1 MLLIIS
7 VLAQDENDEIIH
19 VFAECFQY
27 LISPQL
33 FAQHLGT
40 YYSLLRSQ
48 YLLKLFLSSSDKVR
62 IVAKNLWNVILKLD
76 DITYAT
82 SALTNLLRLIHQEAP
97 DINEIYPEGFNV
109 DQNFEILLVHFHHNI
124 QEVRHNNYVLIQ
136 KLLVL
141 LKFNKSELQILQKL
155 IIGVAQNLL
164 VETDSSIIHILQN
177 IYGTIIEKTW
187 HIDNAFIKSHLEW
200 AFMTATFT
208 NLKAT
213 ISTFRSFHVSSHFPS
228 YSFVEIPQEPYNLE
242 NLAYQRIHKLFDAL
256 FATFISGQQLVVFI
270 LIPY

>member
-1 MLLIIS
+1 MRL
-7 VLAQDENDEIIH
+7 
-19 VFAECFQY
+19 
-27 LISPQL
+27 
-33 FAQHLGT
+33 
-40 YYSLLRSQ
+40 
-48 YLLKLFLSSSDKVR
+48 
-62 IVAKNLWNVILKLD
+62 VAKNLWNVILRLD

-109 DQNFEILLVHFHHNI
+109 NQNFEILLVHFHHSI

-136 KLLVL
+136 KLLAV
-141 LKFNKSELQILQKL
+141 LKFNITEFNILQKL

-164 VETDSSIIHILQN
+164 VETDCNIIHILQS

-187 HIDNAFIKSHLEW
+187 FIDNSFVKSHLDW
-200 AFMTATFT
+200 AFLTATYT

-213 ISTFRSFHVSSHFPS
+213 ISTFKSFHVSSHFPS

-256 FATFISGQQLVVFI
+256 FASFVKVEKLVISHYLRLKPSNNNPLGRVFR
-270 LIPY
+270 PESVKA